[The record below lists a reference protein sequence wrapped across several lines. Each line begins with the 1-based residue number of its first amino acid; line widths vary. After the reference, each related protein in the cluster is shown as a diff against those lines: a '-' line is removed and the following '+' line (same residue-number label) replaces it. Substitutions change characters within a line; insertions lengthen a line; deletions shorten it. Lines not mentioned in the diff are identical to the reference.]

1 MNKIELCKKIS
12 ETSDRI
18 EELES
23 ELADCEKSKTD
34 CEKELA
40 SERTKL
46 RLLIQDLDVT
56 ESINDVDVDE
66 NP

>member
-23 ELADCEKSKTD
+23 ELEQCEEKS
-34 CEKELA
+34 
-40 SERTKL
+40 SE
-46 RLLIQDLDVT
+46 V
-56 ESINDVDVDE
+56 N
-66 NP
+66 